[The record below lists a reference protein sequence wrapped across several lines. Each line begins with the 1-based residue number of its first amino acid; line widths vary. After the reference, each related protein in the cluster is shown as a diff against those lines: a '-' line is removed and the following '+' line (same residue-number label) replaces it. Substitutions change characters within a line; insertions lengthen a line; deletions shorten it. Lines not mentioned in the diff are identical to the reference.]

1 MLHRRAWIYN
11 RAHPYIPY
19 YNREAALTCTATGVA
34 VVSGIGAGAALDGVP
49 SSGVQVRIGG
59 LCGCC
64 IAFVGIGQINGNA
77 TVKPCKRFWRCC
89 GIICMDGRKAAVKA
103 CMWLYCSLAK

>member
-1 MLHRRAWIYN
+1 M
-11 RAHPYIPY
+11 
-19 YNREAALTCTATGVA
+19 TCTATGVA

-77 TVKPCKRFWRCC
+77 AVKPCERFCRCG
-89 GIICMDGRKAAVKA
+89 GINCMDGKKAVVNACAQLHCNKA
-103 CMWLYCSLAK
+103 K

>member
-1 MLHRRAWIYN
+1 M
-11 RAHPYIPY
+11 
-19 YNREAALTCTATGVA
+19 TCTATGVA

-77 TVKPCKRFWRCC
+77 TVKPCK
-89 GIICMDGRKAAVKA
+89 GLYAAVLQFGKIKA
-103 CMWLYCSLAK
+103 LHRVRCKAKEKPGHF